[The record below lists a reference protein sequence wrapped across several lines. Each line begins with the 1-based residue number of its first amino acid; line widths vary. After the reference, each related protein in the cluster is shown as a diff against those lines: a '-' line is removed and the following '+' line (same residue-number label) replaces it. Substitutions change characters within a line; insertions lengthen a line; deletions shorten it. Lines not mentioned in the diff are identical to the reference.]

1 VIRIGVIGLGK
12 MGLSHLAILGA
23 HPDVTIAGICDSS
36 SYVLGVLGKYTS
48 HPTYSSLDAMLDR
61 ADLDALVIATP
72 TDAHAPIVRKAAE
85 HDVHVFCEKPFCLD
99 PDVATEL
106 AALVERRGL
115 VGQVGYH
122 NRFVATFQEVK
133 NLLEGGALGHVTH
146 VLAESYGPVVLR
158 SKGSTWRSNKSQG
171 GGALYDYAAHPVNL
185 LNWYF
190 GDVDL
195 VRGAVLNSV
204 FSRDTDD
211 EVYAGLRFRDGVTS
225 QLSVNWSDA
234 SQRKMTTRIS
244 IWGTTGRVFADRQEC
259 QTFLWRDAKI
269 PEGYTEGWNTRYTTE
284 LTQPVDFYLRGE
296 EYTAQ
301 LDSWIRRIQLGA
313 LSGENDL
320 RSAAETD
327 RAIYALLT
335 DASGS
340 GAVPEPVVP
349 SQRGRLRKMMD
360 NRRNRNSNREPAA

>member
-1 VIRIGVIGLGK
+1 

-36 SYVLGVLGKYTS
+36 SYLLGVLGKYTS
-48 HPTYSSLDAMLDR
+48 HPTYSSFDEMLDR
-61 ADLDALVIATP
+61 AGLDGLVVATP
-72 TDAHAPIVRKAAE
+72 TDAHAPLVRKAAE
-85 HDVHVFCEKPFCLD
+85 RGVHVFCEKPFCLD
-99 PDVATEL
+99 PDVASEL
-106 AALVERRGL
+106 AGLTESRGL

-122 NRFVATFQEVK
+122 NRFVGAFQEVK
-133 NLLEGGALGHVTH
+133 NLLEGEALGHVTH

-158 SKGSTWRSNKSQG
+158 PKGSTWRSNKSQG

-190 GDVDL
+190 GPVDT

-211 EVYAGLRFRDGVTS
+211 EVYAGLRFQNGVTG

-259 QTFLWRDAKI
+259 QTYLWRDAKI
-269 PEGYTEGWNTRYTTE
+269 PEGYTEGWNIRYTTD
-284 LTQPVDFYLRGE
+284 LTPPVDFYLRGE
-296 EYTAQ
+296 EYSAQ
-301 LDSWIRRIQLGA
+301 LDAWVRRIQLGMV
-313 LSGENDL
+313 SGENDL
-320 RSAAETD
+320 SSAAETD
-327 RAIYALLT
+327 RAIHALLN

-340 GAVPEPVVP
+340 NGSARPVIP

-360 NRRNRNSNREPAA
+360 GRRTRNTNGEPAA